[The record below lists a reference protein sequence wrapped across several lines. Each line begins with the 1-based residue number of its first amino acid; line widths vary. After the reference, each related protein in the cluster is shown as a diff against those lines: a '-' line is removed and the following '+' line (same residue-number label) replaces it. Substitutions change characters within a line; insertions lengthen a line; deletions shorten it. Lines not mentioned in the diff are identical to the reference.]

1 MADLKLNTE
10 SLKEYAAR
18 IYRARLGLLSIEERM
33 DALYGRCGLTGLKV
47 IIYQGILANER
58 RLLKKSQN
66 YLENTAIEFE
76 KLEGSLSYEE
86 YKRNMTG
93 INGWLNKLMEVLF
106 GGNADIV
113 TDTVKSG
120 WDKFWDGELDVTN
133 LYMNEKFGIVIDE
146 DNYAGFFV
154 GKTSGSVKPEYG
166 KYEND
171 SLLGDKDHLNVN
183 VEQKKKK
190 SKKNKGDE
198 EDWYNQAA
206 TILEVKEE
214 VKVEGSVFGAH
225 MKGENGHVNVD
236 VLYGEAHMGAG
247 AGLYVYTKDKDG
259 KLVKKL
265 SPSAYAEIGASV
277 AAFKLDAEGRVGS
290 ELLGGYGKADVT
302 VLSAEAKAK
311 AAISKDEAYLG
322 ASAEADLFKVTGTA
336 GVTVLGTDVGAKA
349 SVKVG
354 VGAHAN
360 IGYTDGVFKL
370 DIGAAVGVGFDLG
383 LDVDVS
389 GTVDAVTD
397 FCESAVEDVK
407 EKYNDFKEDVKEFKE
422 DVGEKIDDIK
432 KGATKAVNKAGKKVK
447 KLGKKL
453 KKLFS

>member
-106 GGNADIV
+106 GGNADIT

-120 WDKFWDGELDVTN
+120 WDKFLDGELEFTKMF
-133 LYMNEKFGIVIDE
+133 MNPKHGLFIDE
-146 DNYAGFFV
+146 NNYAGFLV
-154 GKTSGSVKPEYG
+154 GKVTGGVKPEYG

-171 SLLGDKDHLNVN
+171 GLLGDKDHFNVN
-183 VEQKKKK
+183 VKQKEKKY
-190 SKKNKGDE
+190 KKNKGED

-214 VKVEGSVFGAH
+214 VKAEGSVFAAH
-225 MKGENGHVNVD
+225 MGGEKGHVNVD

-277 AAFKLDAEGRVGS
+277 AAFKLDAEGRIGS
-290 ELLGGYGKADVT
+290 ELLGGYGKVDAT
-302 VLSAEAKAK
+302 ILSAEAKAK
-311 AAISKDEAYLG
+311 ASISKDEVFLG
-322 ASAEADLFKVTGTA
+322 ASAEADLVKVTGTA

-383 LDVDVS
+383 LEVDVG

-397 FCESAVEDVK
+397 FCESTVDDVK
-407 EKYNDFKEDVKEFKE
+407 EKYNDFKEDVKDFKE
-422 DVGEKIDDIK
+422 AAEEKIDDIK
-432 KGATKAVNKAGKKVK
+432 KDASKAVKKAGKKVK
-447 KLGKKL
+447 KFGKKI